1 MKYALLL
8 FTFILCSQLTM
19 AQEEPAIKIHCVAPV
34 KLKTGQSVKLKV
46 ELTHNLKEEKTGTL
60 VLSLIN
66 HQTQKSVDG
75 WFLNIFPF
83 QYFTTIQNEKFEVE
97 FPFTV
102 PNDYSDSFDL
112 VLVAKVEN
120 LKDSIG
126 FIISTNKVIPFGKK
140 S

>member
-1 MKYALLL
+1 
-8 FTFILCSQLTM
+8 M
-19 AQEEPAIKIHCVAPV
+19 AQEKPVIKIHCIAPV
-34 KLKTGQSVKLKV
+34 KLKTGQRVKLKV
-46 ELTHNLKEEKTGTL
+46 EVVHNLKEEKTGTL

-66 HQTQKSVDG
+66 HQTKTSVDG

-83 QYFTTIQNEKFEVE
+83 QYFTTIQNENFEVE

-112 VLVAKVEN
+112 VLVAKVDN

-126 FIISTNKVIPFGKK
+126 FIIPTNKVIPFGKK

>member
-1 MKYALLL
+1 VQV
-8 FTFILCSQLTM
+8 I
-19 AQEEPAIKIHCVAPV
+19 
-34 KLKTGQSVKLKV
+34 
-46 ELTHNLKEEKTGTL
+46 HNLIEEKTGTL

-66 HQTQKSVDG
+66 HQTQTSVDG

-83 QYFTTIQNEKFEVE
+83 QYFTTIKNEKFEVE

-112 VLVAKVEN
+112 VLVAHVGN

-126 FIISTNKVIPFGKK
+126 FVIPTNKVIPFGKK

>member
-1 MKYALLL
+1 
-8 FTFILCSQLTM
+8 M
-19 AQEEPAIKIHCVAPV
+19 AQEKPAIKIHCIAPV
-34 KLKTGQSVKLKV
+34 KLKTGQRVKLKV
-46 ELTHNLKEEKTGTL
+46 EVVHNLKEEKTGTL

-66 HQTQKSVDG
+66 HQTKTSVDG

-83 QYFTTIQNEKFEVE
+83 QYFTTIQNENFEVE

-112 VLVAKVEN
+112 VLVAKVDN

-126 FIISTNKVIPFGKK
+126 FIIPTNKVIPFGKK

>member
-1 MKYALLL
+1 MKYTLLL
-8 FTFILCSQLTM
+8 FALFFCSHLTM
-19 AQEEPAIKIHCVAPV
+19 AQQKPAIKIHCIAPV

-46 ELTHNLKEEKTGTL
+46 SVSHNLKKEKTGTL

-83 QYFTTIQNEKFEVE
+83 QYFTTIRNENFEVE

-126 FIISTNKVIPFGKK
+126 FVISTNKVIPFGKK

>member
-8 FTFILCSQLTM
+8 FALFFCSQLTM
-19 AQEEPAIKIHCVAPV
+19 AQKKSAIKIHCITPV

-46 ELTHNLKEEKTGTL
+46 QVTHNLKKEKKGTL

-66 HQTQKSVDG
+66 HQTKTSVDG
-75 WFLNIFPF
+75 WFLNNAPS
-83 QYFTTIQNEKFEVE
+83 QYFTTKKNEKFEIE

-112 VLVAKVEN
+112 VLVAHVGN

-126 FIISTNKVIPFGKK
+126 FVISTNKVIPFGKK

>member
-8 FTFILCSQLTM
+8 FTFFLCSQLTM
-19 AQEEPAIKIHCVAPV
+19 AQHKPAIKINCIAPV

-120 LKDSIG
+120 IKDSIG
-126 FIISTNKVIPFGKK
+126 FVISTNKVIPFGKK
-140 S
+140 R

>member
-8 FTFILCSQLTM
+8 FAFILCGQLTM
-19 AQEEPAIKIHCVAPV
+19 AQQKPAIKIQCVAPV

-46 ELTHNLKEEKTGTL
+46 QVIHNLKKEKTGTL
-60 VLSLIN
+60 ILSLIN
-66 HQTQKSVDG
+66 HQTQTSVDG
-75 WFLNIFPF
+75 WFLNIFPL

-112 VLVAKVEN
+112 KLVAQVGK
-120 LKDSIG
+120 LKDSIS
-126 FIISTNKVIPFGKK
+126 FVIPTNKVIPFGKK

>member
-8 FTFILCSQLTM
+8 FALFFCSQLTM
-19 AQEEPAIKIHCVAPV
+19 AQKKPAIKILCITPV

-46 ELTHNLKEEKTGTL
+46 QVIHNLKKEKTGTL

-66 HQTQKSVDG
+66 HQTKTSVDG
-75 WFLNIFPF
+75 WFLNIFPL
-83 QYFTTIQNEKFEVE
+83 QYFTTIKNEKFEVE

-112 VLVAKVEN
+112 VLVAHVGN

-126 FIISTNKVIPFGKK
+126 FVISTNKVIPFGKK
-140 S
+140 R

>member
-8 FTFILCSQLTM
+8 FTFILCGQLTM
-19 AQEEPAIKIHCVAPV
+19 AQDKPAIKIHFVAPV
-34 KLKTGQSVKLKV
+34 KLKTGQTVKLKV
-46 ELTHNLKEEKTGTL
+46 SVSHNLKEEKTGTL

-83 QYFTTIQNEKFEVE
+83 QYFTTIKNENFEVE

-102 PNDYSDSFDL
+102 PTDYSDSFDL
-112 VLVAKVEN
+112 VLVAHVGN

-126 FIISTNKVIPFGKK
+126 FVIPTNKVIPFGKK

>member
-8 FTFILCSQLTM
+8 FALFFCSHLTM
-19 AQEEPAIKIHCVAPV
+19 AQKKPAIKINCIAPV

-46 ELTHNLKEEKTGTL
+46 QVIHNLKKEKTGTL

-66 HQTQKSVDG
+66 HQTKTSVDG

-83 QYFTTIQNEKFEVE
+83 QYFTTIKNEKFEVE

-112 VLVAKVEN
+112 VLVAHVGN

>member
-1 MKYALLL
+1 MKYTLLL
-8 FTFILCSQLTM
+8 FLLFLGNQLTI
-19 AQEEPAIKIHCVAPV
+19 AQIKPAIKIHCVAPV

-46 ELTHNLKEEKTGTL
+46 ELSHNLKEEKTGTL
-60 VLSLIN
+60 VLSLFN

-83 QYFTTIQNEKFEVE
+83 QYFTTLQNENFKVE

-112 VLVAKVEN
+112 VLVAQVGKI
-120 LKDSIG
+120 KDSIG
-126 FIISTNKVIPFGKK
+126 FVISTNKVIPFGKK
-140 S
+140 L

>member
-8 FTFILCSQLTM
+8 FTFFLCSQLSI
-19 AQEEPAIKIHCVAPV
+19 AQQPAIKIHCLAPV

-66 HQTQKSVDG
+66 HQTKTSVDG

-112 VLVAKVEN
+112 VLVAHVGN

-126 FIISTNKVIPFGKK
+126 FVIPTNKVIPFGKK

>member
-1 MKYALLL
+1 MKYELLL
-8 FTFILCSQLTM
+8 FALFFCSHLTM
-19 AQEEPAIKIHCVAPV
+19 AQHKPAIKIHCITPV

-46 ELTHNLKEEKTGTL
+46 QVIHNLKKEKTGTL

-66 HQTQKSVDG
+66 HQTKTSVDG
-75 WFLNIFPF
+75 WFLNIFPL
-83 QYFTTIQNEKFEVE
+83 QYFTTIKNEKFEVE

-112 VLVAKVEN
+112 VLVAHVGN

-126 FIISTNKVIPFGKK
+126 FVISTNKVIPFGKK

>member
-1 MKYALLL
+1 
-8 FTFILCSQLTM
+8 M
-19 AQEEPAIKIHCVAPV
+19 AQEKPTIKIHCIAPV
-34 KLKTGQSVKLKV
+34 KLKTGQRVKLKV
-46 ELTHNLKEEKTGTL
+46 EVVHNLKEEKTGTL

-66 HQTQKSVDG
+66 HQTKTSVDG

-83 QYFTTIQNEKFEVE
+83 QYFTTIQNKNFEVE

-112 VLVAKVEN
+112 VLVAKVDN

-126 FIISTNKVIPFGKK
+126 FIILTNKVIPFGKK

>member
-8 FTFILCSQLTM
+8 FALFFCSHLTM
-19 AQEEPAIKIHCVAPV
+19 AQKKPAIKINCIAPV

-46 ELTHNLKEEKTGTL
+46 QVIHNLKKEKTGTL

-66 HQTQKSVDG
+66 HQTKTSVDG

-83 QYFTTIQNEKFEVE
+83 QYFTTIKNEKFEVE

-112 VLVAKVEN
+112 VLVAHVGN

-126 FIISTNKVIPFGKK
+126 FVISTNKVIPFGKK

>member
-1 MKYALLL
+1 
-8 FTFILCSQLTM
+8 M
-19 AQEEPAIKIHCVAPV
+19 AQEKPAIKIHCIAPV
-34 KLKTGQSVKLKV
+34 KLKTGQRVKLKV
-46 ELTHNLKEEKTGTL
+46 EVVHNLKEEKTGTL

-66 HQTQKSVDG
+66 HQTKTSVDG

-83 QYFTTIQNEKFEVE
+83 QYFTTIQNKSFEVE

-112 VLVAKVEN
+112 VLVAKVDN

-126 FIISTNKVIPFGKK
+126 FIILTNKVIPFGKK

>member
-8 FTFILCSQLTM
+8 FTFILCGQLIM
-19 AQEEPAIKIHCVAPV
+19 AQQKPAIKIQCIAPV

-46 ELTHNLKEEKTGTL
+46 RVSHNLKKEKTGTL

-66 HQTQKSVDG
+66 HQTQTSVDG
-75 WFLNIFPF
+75 WFLNIFPL
-83 QYFTTIQNEKFEVE
+83 QYFTTIKNEKFEVE

-126 FIISTNKVIPFGKK
+126 FVISTNKVIPFGKK
-140 S
+140 L

>member
-1 MKYALLL
+1 
-8 FTFILCSQLTM
+8 M
-19 AQEEPAIKIHCVAPV
+19 AQHKPAIKINCIAPV

-126 FIISTNKVIPFGKK
+126 FVISTNKVIPFGKK
-140 S
+140 R

>member
-8 FTFILCSQLTM
+8 FTFILCGQLTM
-19 AQEEPAIKIHCVAPV
+19 AQKKSAIKINCVAPV

-46 ELTHNLKEEKTGTL
+46 QVIHNLKKEKTGTL

-66 HQTQKSVDG
+66 HQTQTSVDG
-75 WFLNIFPF
+75 WFLNIFPL

-112 VLVAKVEN
+112 VLVANVGN

-126 FIISTNKVIPFGKK
+126 FVISTNKVIPFGKK

>member
-8 FTFILCSQLTM
+8 FTLFFCSQLTM
-19 AQEEPAIKIHCVAPV
+19 AQEKPAIKINCVAPV

-46 ELTHNLKEEKTGTL
+46 QVIHNLKKEKTGTL

-66 HQTQKSVDG
+66 HQTQTSVDG
-75 WFLNIFPF
+75 WFLNIFPL
-83 QYFTTIQNEKFEVE
+83 QYFTTIKNENFEVE

-126 FIISTNKVIPFGKK
+126 FVISTNKVIPFGKK
-140 S
+140 L